1 MSPSA
6 TEPSSLER
14 HLSSAEEAQLA
25 EALEL
30 RRKQIDREIA
40 EFTAD
45 KENEFRKFE
54 KRLRSEKRD
63 PERQK
68 ILQCEKEV
76 GKANQKRR
84 RSSDHLPVHSHPQTN
99 GRVSDGQI
107 SNGSHVD
114 GTSFVEADEIPVEHE
129 MHGSSPH
136 RKRPERADNPQEQ
149 QSFHEREL
157 EFQGLFTPDYLPL
170 LNGQSTDS
178 PQDMNYSRT
187 SEPGKKVSRSKLKK
201 SSSDPATASTQQ
213 APVSGSEPTGP
224 ATPRSLSSGDP
235 RKLSMA
241 ERRSSSR
248 SDTSVSSLRS
258 SLRDPN
264 QLRSPKRVLFSID
277 NVLVSPSTSPTLQR
291 KVSAV
296 KVTNTSDRSLNL
308 APQQQAVV
316 VPKRD
321 VNGSYKNLEQRP
333 EIPSQPKKP
342 TLTNIPTTNGRPN
355 GPNGGPTLRHPAA
368 QIWSTSPSIG
378 GDDFEHIRGE
388 EEDDLFAF
396 DEEVRYRRNQTS
408 DDEDVDDEIKEEE
421 LVNGNNELPTS
432 SPHAGS
438 LPIEINWPGRKDPKG

>member
-14 HLSSAEEAQLA
+14 HLSTAEEAQLA

-40 EFTAD
+40 EYTAD

-84 RSSDHLPVHSHPQTN
+84 RSSDHLPVHSHPDTN

-114 GTSFVEADEIPVEHE
+114 GTSFQEAHEIPVEHE

-136 RKRPERADNPQEQ
+136 RKRPERADNPHEQ
-149 QSFHEREL
+149 QSFHDREL

-170 LNGQSTDS
+170 LNGQGQDS
-178 PQDMNYSRT
+178 PQGMTHSRT
-187 SEPGKKVSRSKLKK
+187 SEPGKKVSRSKQKR
-201 SSSDPATASTQQ
+201 SSSDSATASTQQ
-213 APVSGSEPTGP
+213 APVSGSEPTAP
-224 ATPRSLSSGDP
+224 ATPRHLSTGDP
-235 RKLSMA
+235 RKVSMA

-277 NVLVSPSTSPTLQR
+277 NVLVSPSTSPTVRR

-308 APQQQAVV
+308 ASQQQAVV
-316 VPKRD
+316 VPKGD
-321 VNGSYKNLEQRP
+321 VNGSYKNPDQRR
-333 EIPSQPKKP
+333 EMPSQPKKP
-342 TLTNIPTTNGRPN
+342 ALTNIPTTNGRAN
-355 GPNGGPTLRHPAA
+355 GSATLRHPAA

-388 EEDDLFAF
+388 DEDDLFAF

-421 LVNGNNELPTS
+421 LANGNNELPTS